1 MFFPHITYKAASS
14 TAACLILSKHDY
26 CNSLLSGLP
35 PKQIKRLQAVQNAA
49 ARTVMKCKKQKNK
62 NKKHTDHITPIL
74 RQLHWLPIQ
83 KRICH
88 KILSAT
94 YLSVRDN
101 TPLYL
106 SDLKKHNPS
115 RLLRSA
121 SRSLL
126 DVPGPRDSKT
136 KRYGQRAFRYVAPS
150 LWNVL
155 PESIKEKDSRTF
167 AENPFLYLGMIVNA
181 IVYVRLRWCVC

>member
-1 MFFPHITYKAASS
+1 MVCVFSS
-14 TAACLILSKHDY
+14 WILNIKHVHWGDVIMY
-26 CNSLLSGLP
+26 
-35 PKQIKRLQAVQNAA
+35 KRLQAVQNAA
-49 ARTVMKCKKQKNK
+49 ARTHEMQK
-62 NKKHTDHITPIL
+62 TDHITPIL

-94 YLSVRDN
+94 YRSVHDN
-101 TPLYL
+101 TPVYL
-106 SDLKKHNPS
+106 SDLLQKHNPS

-126 DVPGPRDSKT
+126 DVPRPRDSKT
-136 KRYGQRAFRYVAPS
+136 KQYGQQAFRYVTSS

-155 PESIKEKDSRTF
+155 PKSIKEKDSIQSFRPLLKTHF
-167 AENPFLYLGMIVNA
+167 FT
-181 IVYVRLRWCVC
+181 

>member
-1 MFFPHITYKAASS
+1 M
-14 TAACLILSKHDY
+14 
-26 CNSLLSGLP
+26 
-35 PKQIKRLQAVQNAA
+35 
-49 ARTVMKCKKQKNK
+49 QKNP
-62 NKKHTDHITPIL
+62 DHITPIL

-83 KRICH
+83 KRLLH

-94 YLSVRDN
+94 YRSVHDN

-106 SDLKKHNPS
+106 SDLQKHNPS

-155 PESIKEKDSRTF
+155 PESIKEKDSIQSFRPSLKTHLIK
-167 AENPFLYLGMIVNA
+167 PRDDSQCDC
-181 IVYVRLRWCVC
+181 VRASALVCVK